1 MRTSR
6 AALALLVWS
15 AAAAIAYHLPWVE
28 HVTAGFT
35 MNGFDLAEWTSLHP
49 AVRSSTPPLLAT
61 FLLRAPHVAA
71 VLALACA
78 VSGLGSAR
86 WRTAGWALALVL
98 AARFIPPVE
107 FFQSARSDPNYR
119 QMALL
124 TGLGMAGVLGVMALR
139 RVVTRRSALCGAVVL
154 GVGMAAGWVGLSRA
168 LVLLDNFEIAVV
180 VGRGVVLYTAA
191 ALGAGVVAAWDVGGR
206 QRGSKRAI
214 NVMSIAA
221 FLFTR

>member
-1 MRTSR
+1 MRVSW
-6 AALALLVWS
+6 AALALLVW
-15 AAAAIAYHLPWVE
+15 AAVGVAAYHLPWVE

-49 AVRSSTPPLLAT
+49 AIRSSTPPLLAT
-61 FLLRAPHVAA
+61 FLLRIPHVAA

-78 VSGLGSAR
+78 VSGLGSVR
-86 WRTAGWALALVL
+86 WRAAGWALALIL
-98 AARFIPPVE
+98 AVRFIPPVE

-124 TGLGMAGVLGVMALR
+124 TGLGVAGVIAVMALH
-139 RVVTRRSALCGAVVL
+139 RVVGRWFALCGVVVF
-154 GVGMAAGWVGLSRA
+154 GVGAVAGWAGLSRA
-168 LVLLDNFEIAVV
+168 LVLLDNFEIAVA
-180 VGRGVVLYTAA
+180 VGRGVVLYTVAT
-191 ALGAGVVAAWDVGGR
+191 LGAGAMAVWEVGRR
-206 QRGSKRAI
+206 QRRSKRAI

>member
-1 MRTSR
+1 MRASR
-6 AALALLVWS
+6 AALALLVS
-15 AAAAIAYHLPWVE
+15 AAVGVAAYHLPWVE
-28 HVTAGFT
+28 HATAGFT

-61 FLLRAPHVAA
+61 FLLRVPHVAA

-78 VSGLGSAR
+78 ASGLGSAR
-86 WRTAGWALALVL
+86 WRAAGWALALVL

-107 FFQSARSDPNYR
+107 FLQSARSDPNYR

-124 TGLGMAGVLGVMALR
+124 TGLGVAGVAAVMALR
-139 RVVTRRSALCGAVVL
+139 RVVGRRSALCGAVVL
-154 GVGMAAGWVGLSRA
+154 GLGMAAGWVGLSRA
-168 LVLLDNFEIAVV
+168 LVLLDNFEIAVA

-191 ALGAGVVAAWDVGGR
+191 VLGAVAVAVWDVGSR
-206 QRGSKRAI
+206 QRRSKRAI

-221 FLFTR
+221 FLVTR